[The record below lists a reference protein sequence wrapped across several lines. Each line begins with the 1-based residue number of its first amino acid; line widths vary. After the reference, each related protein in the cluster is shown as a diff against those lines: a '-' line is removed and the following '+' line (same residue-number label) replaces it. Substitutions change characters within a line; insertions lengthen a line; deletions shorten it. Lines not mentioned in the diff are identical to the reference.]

1 MEKIRRKI
9 SFKSSHSRVKASH
22 ASGGMATFRCN
33 GADHTGDRWMPL
45 SEKSHGRK
53 CRACKAADTRR
64 RTGEKAAERAT
75 MRRGR
80 FASAD
85 AWEKFNRDEFVR
97 KEGKHRY
104 VVPVAEEFASVE
116 SFEDAW
122 RRHVVRERE
131 GGDGRDSAREYMDRD
146 NAKRREAY
154 VPVEP
159 KAPKIPEGPQ
169 RCSRCSEMKPLVSF
183 RPSEVE
189 KETKKRVAFD
199 EVLSHILASDATR
212 ESHPDLFAAWDEV
225 RTSQCVSCREYHRSY
240 VADEETTAG
249 QCRALWYELRKAP
262 CVDCGRDDGFSEYDH
277 QADRG
282 EKVHIVGD
290 WNWWK
295 WNGGVEAMRLE
306 ATKCEPRCR
315 NCHQL
320 QPSNNAYKRKY
331 PTLE

>member
-1 MEKIRRKI
+1 MARKAVA
-9 SFKSSHSRVKASH
+9 RP
-22 ASGGMATFRCN
+22 SGA
-33 GADHTGDRWMPL
+33 PL
-45 SEKSHGRK
+45 LL
-53 CRACKAADTRR
+53 APL
-64 RTGEKAAERAT
+64 
-75 MRRGR
+75 
-80 FASAD
+80 
-85 AWEKFNRDEFVR
+85 VL
-97 KEGKHRY
+97 
-104 VVPVAEEFASVE
+104 
-116 SFEDAW
+116 
-122 RRHVVRERE
+122 HV
-131 GGDGRDSAREYMDRD
+131 DQ
-146 NAKRREAY
+146 AY

-282 EKVHIVGD
+282 EKKRSHRDNWMDCLTRDDWALITEFLRDDEVIPTFFSLWDAGCLRSLSDRRVDAFWLFYSPVCAARVVALPIPARAALARRQVH
-290 WNWWK
+290 
-295 WNGGVEAMRLE
+295 
-306 ATKCEPRCR
+306 
-315 NCHQL
+315 
-320 QPSNNAYKRKY
+320 QPSYDTRDVECKAAIRHN
-331 PTLE
+331 L